1 MKKILSFLFIISFF
15 VAGCTNQTQNN
26 EKKYDEIN
34 VYMIALSDNGVSGS
48 KVGSEDS
55 INPIKIHINETTDP
69 IKIAYEKLLSIKER
83 NYGESG
89 LYNPLYQSTL
99 EIDKIETDEDSA
111 LVYLKGS
118 PLLGG
123 VMDIPRVKAQ
133 LESTALQFE
142 FIKSVKIYINNVE
155 LDKALSLK

>member
-1 MKKILSFLFIISFF
+1 MKKIIYLIFITTFLVI
-15 VAGCTNQTQNN
+15 GCANQNQNK
-26 EKKYDEIN
+26 EELYDKVNI
-34 VYMIALSDNGVSGS
+34 YMIALSDNGVTGS
-48 KVGSEDS
+48 KVGAEDS
-55 INPIKIHINETTDP
+55 LIPIEIQITKTANP